1 MANPFRALFGAR
13 TPTADLAAPGRP
25 AMGELATLA
34 AGRDITRGVVEGLP
48 LLPPQDEW
56 QGRAAG
62 LWLDVYRQV
71 LDDFQVFSALQQR
84 RLGLIATEWEV
95 LPGGTARKDKQA
107 AELIGNVIEDVLP
120 WDRIT
125 EQMHY
130 GVFYG
135 YAASELI
142 WQRDGRHIIPE
153 AIKVRD
159 QRRFAY
165 DPEGR
170 LRLLTV
176 GNPLGELLPERKF
189 WTFSTGATH
198 EDDPYG
204 MGLAH
209 WCFWPAQFKRGIAK
223 LWLIALD
230 KYASPTAMGHFPPGA
245 SADEQAKLLAALAA
259 IRNQAALI
267 LPEGMTAELLAA
279 SRSGGADYDTAAR
292 YWDTAISKIILGHS
306 AGADAT
312 PGRLGGEDSSDAV
325 RADLVKADADVL
337 CGSANATWVRWVT
350 EWSVPG
356 AIPPQIWRRTDEEED
371 LSERADRER
380 KIYDIG
386 YRPTLAQV
394 VDTYGG
400 EWERVQAGTGEAL
413 ADGETPT
420 PADGAEPS
428 EPSDTEGGTS
438 ADGAGARVGEADPDD
453 EPADLA
459 APTKDAP
466 NDAPDYA
473 QMTVAALGRLAEPAM
488 QAMAARIREELDA
501 AIAAGEAP
509 ADFQARLE
517 RLYPQLPDGDLVA
530 VMGEALA
537 AAELA
542 GRFAVTQGT
551 P

>member
-1 MANPFRALFGAR
+1 MANPFRRLFGAR
-13 TPTADLAAPGRP
+13 TPTADLAAPARP
-25 AMGELATLA
+25 VMGELATLA

-56 QGRAAG
+56 QGCGGG

-84 RLGLIATEWEV
+84 RLGLIAAEWEV

-350 EWSVPG
+350 EWSLPG

-380 KIYDIG
+380 KLFDVG

-394 VDTYGG
+394 VATYGG
-400 EWERVQAGTGEAL
+400 EWERVQAGTAEAL
-413 ADGETPT
+413 ADGAAPT
-420 PADGAEPS
+420 TANDAEPPES
-428 EPSDTEGGTS
+428 SDTEGGTS

-453 EPADLA
+453 VPADLA
-459 APTKDAP
+459 APTEPDS
-466 NDAPDYA
+466 APDYA
-473 QMTVAALGRLAEPAM
+473 QLTVAALGRRAEPAV

-501 AIAAGEAP
+501 AIAAGESP
-509 ADFQARLE
+509 ADLMARLE

-542 GRFAVTQGT
+542 GRFAVTEGRA
-551 P
+551 

>member
-1 MANPFRALFGAR
+1 MINLFRSLFGAR
-13 TPTADLAAPGRP
+13 VPTADLAAPGRP
-25 AMGELATLA
+25 VMGELATLA

-56 QGRAAG
+56 QGRGGG
-62 LWLDVYRQV
+62 LWLDVYRAV

-95 LPGGTARKDKQA
+95 LPGGPSRKDKQA
-107 AELIGNVIEDVLP
+107 AELIRNIVEDVLP
-120 WDRIT
+120 WDRIS
-125 EQMHY
+125 EQMHF

-135 YAASELI
+135 YAVSELI

-153 AIKVRD
+153 AIKTRD

-165 DPEGR
+165 DPQGR

-209 WCFWPAQFKRGIAK
+209 WCFWPTQFKRGVAK
-223 LWLIALD
+223 LWLVALD

-245 SADEQAKLLAALAA
+245 SADQQAKLLAALAA
-259 IRNQAALI
+259 IRNQSALI

-279 SRSGGADYDTAAR
+279 SRTGGADYDTAAR
-292 YWDTAISKIILGHS
+292 YWDTAISKVILGHS
-306 AGADAT
+306 AGADST

-325 RADLVKADADVL
+325 RADLVTADADVL

-350 EWSVPG
+350 EWSYPG
-356 AIPPQIWRRTDEEED
+356 AVPPQIWRRTDEEED
-371 LSERADRER
+371 LSERAERER

-394 VDTYGG
+394 VSTYGG
-400 EWERVQAGTGEAL
+400 EWERVTPAADTPEAL
-413 ADGETPT
+413 AESDQP
-420 PADGAEPS
+420 PAADPDAPS
-428 EPSDTEGGTS
+428 EPD
-438 ADGAGARVGEADPDD
+438 ADPPATPEGAGARVGEADPND

-459 APTKDAP
+459 APAEPDP
-466 NDAPDYA
+466 APDYA
-473 QMTVAALGRLAEPAM
+473 QLSVAALGRLAEPAM
-488 QAMAARIREELDA
+488 QAMALRIREELDT
-501 AIAAGEAP
+501 AIAAGETP
-509 ADFQARLE
+509 ADLIARLE
-517 RLYPQLPDGDLVA
+517 RLYPELPDGDLVA

-542 GRFAVTQGT
+542 GRFAVQG
-551 P
+551 

>member
-1 MANPFRALFGAR
+1 
-13 TPTADLAAPGRP
+13 
-25 AMGELATLA
+25 
-34 AGRDITRGVVEGLP
+34 
-48 LLPPQDEW
+48 
-56 QGRAAG
+56 
-62 LWLDVYRQV
+62 
-71 LDDFQVFSALQQR
+71 
-84 RLGLIATEWEV
+84 
-95 LPGGTARKDKQA
+95 
-107 AELIGNVIEDVLP
+107 
-120 WDRIT
+120 
-125 EQMHY
+125 
-130 GVFYG
+130 
-135 YAASELI
+135 
-142 WQRDGRHIIPE
+142 
-153 AIKVRD
+153 
-159 QRRFAY
+159 
-165 DPEGR
+165 
-170 LRLLTV
+170 
-176 GNPLGELLPERKF
+176 
-189 WTFSTGATH
+189 
-198 EDDPYG
+198 
-204 MGLAH
+204 
-209 WCFWPAQFKRGIAK
+209 
-223 LWLIALD
+223 
-230 KYASPTAMGHFPPGA
+230 MGHFPPGA
-245 SADEQAKLLAALAA
+245 SPDEQAKLLAALAA

-325 RADLVKADADVL
+325 RADLVTADADVL

-420 PADGAEPS
+420 TANDTDPPEPPETDGGGPA
-428 EPSDTEGGTS
+428 EGS
-438 ADGAGARVGEADPDD
+438 GARVGEADPDD
-453 EPADLA
+453 APADLA
-459 APTKDAP
+459 APVDPQA
-466 NDAPDYA
+466 APDYA
-473 QMTVAALGRLAEPAM
+473 QLTVAALGRLAEPAM
-488 QAMAARIREELDA
+488 QAMATRIREELDT

-509 ADFQARLE
+509 ADLMARLE

-542 GRFAVTQGT
+542 GRFAVMEGRS
-551 P
+551 